1 MYFIFNTKFEISD
14 HENIGTDTFLVLIA
28 CTVIKILTDID
39 FSVMAALIKA
49 FRVQSRTPDP
59 PATLFYDEGGKP
71 HQKIKSIAV
80 ALFA

>member
-1 MYFIFNTKFEISD
+1 
-14 HENIGTDTFLVLIA
+14 
-28 CTVIKILTDID
+28 
-39 FSVMAALIKA
+39 MAALIKA
-49 FRVQSRTPDP
+49 FRVQRRTPDP